1 MRIRT
6 RDLTIT
12 AVLAAICLLLG
23 LTPIGY
29 IQIPPV
35 AITLMCIPVIV
46 GTITQGLR
54 TGLILGFVF
63 GLTSFLTIFLRP
75 TPFSQFMFNLSAWK
89 TIIIVFAPRM
99 IIPITTWLVYN
110 AIGGEMSPR
119 TIDGA
124 DIKIIEKSKTRKNV
138 ATGVAAFVGSMTN
151 TILFLGTLY
160 LIFQPEVNEI
170 STAFGASPDTL
181 FGVVATI
188 GAIKGLPE
196 AAVAVILCI
205 PIVYAISKIKRRQ
218 RKQPTES

>member
-1 MRIRT
+1 MKIKT

-29 IQIPPV
+29 IQIPPI

-75 TPFSQFMFNLSAWK
+75 TPFSQFMFNLSPLK
-89 TIIIVFAPRM
+89 TIILVFVPRM
-99 IIPITTWLVYN
+99 IIPITTWFVYK
-110 AIGGEMSPR
+110 AIKGE
-119 TIDGA
+119 
-124 DIKIIEKSKTRKNV
+124 TRIRGNV

-151 TILFLGTLY
+151 TILFLGGLY
-160 LIFQPEVNEI
+160 LIFLPEVEEI
-170 STAFGASPDTL
+170 AAAFGAAPDTL
-181 FGVVATI
+181 FGVIAGI
-188 GAIKGLPE
+188 GAINGLPE
-196 AAVAVILCI
+196 AAVAILLCI
-205 PIVYAISKIKRRQ
+205 PIVYAISKIKRKE
-218 RKQPTES
+218 RKQQMES

>member
-1 MRIRT
+1 LKIKT

-29 IQIPPV
+29 IQIPPI

-75 TPFSQFMFNLSAWK
+75 TPFSQFLFNLSPWK
-89 TIIIVFAPRM
+89 TIIVVFVPRM
-99 IIPITTWLVYN
+99 FIPVTTWLVYKV
-110 AIGGEMSPR
+110 IGTESKSQS
-119 TIDGA
+119 IDSA
-124 DIKIIEKSKTRKNV
+124 QIQVVKKSKIRGNV
-138 ATGVAAFVGSMTN
+138 ATGIAAFVGSMTN
-151 TILFLGTLY
+151 TVLFLGALY
-160 LIFQPEVNEI
+160 LIFLPEIDELAA
-170 STAFGASPDTL
+170 AFGASSDTL
-181 FGVVATI
+181 FGVVAGI
-188 GAIKGLPE
+188 GAINGLPE
-196 AAVAVILCI
+196 AAVALLLSI
-205 PIVYAISKIKRRQ
+205 PIVYAISKIKRKQ